1 MFWLSP
7 HSISALPWYNKT
19 RPTHL
24 YKGLTVSNRV
34 AFEQHHLSSKRFVH
48 CWRVAGKS
56 RRSVQQ
62 RTLWNFS
69 RSRSSQTGA
78 APHDLIT
85 DNNKSL
91 LLSYTIKNLFMQCR
105 YLRSTVPTQKN
116 KIYSTVPWGWSSASR
131 VPQEERA
138 TAIWLCSQLS
148 RIPCQRTWPEA
159 IFLGAS
165 KRDLTGVRNSKTFIS
180 GSVHQKSRLS

>member
-105 YLRSTVPTQKN
+105 YLRSTVRYLLK
-116 KIYSTVPWGWSSASR
+116 KIKSTVLYLGDGQAPAGYHRRRGQQPSDCVHNSAGYPAKELDQR
-131 VPQEERA
+131 RFF
-138 TAIWLCSQLS
+138 WLRQNVTL
-148 RIPCQRTWPEA
+148 P
-159 IFLGAS
+159 
-165 KRDLTGVRNSKTFIS
+165 V
-180 GSVHQKSRLS
+180 